1 MLQVNIINFWEN
13 KMKTTGLLEYF
24 ERIDYDWNTDKDNL
38 GTICHFTKTR
48 VNPNKQEGEM
58 SFGAE
63 QCFLV
68 KAVAQSMKAEKFF
81 EIGTGRGTAC
91 YSVALE
97 DSVDE
102 IVTIDIVSHFQK
114 KKEAIGYKEAIVS
127 NDDICGMIPFPEKD
141 KIKFKHVSEV
151 PFFEDEMEDE
161 FDLAFI
167 DGNHTDIEII
177 ENDFRIAN
185 KLVREGGVILFDDYH
200 PTKFAVKQVVDKIL
214 AENAN
219 FEAELVCFHGHLF
232 EQERKVSDNGIVV
245 VKK

>member
-1 MLQVNIINFWEN
+1 
-13 KMKTTGLLEYF
+13 MKTTGLLEYF
-24 ERIDYDWNTDKDNL
+24 NKVGYDWNKDRENL
-38 GTICHFTKTR
+38 STICHFTKTR
-48 VNPNKQEGEM
+48 IDPNKEEGQM

-68 KAVAQSMKAEKFF
+68 KAVANHIKAEKFF

-97 DSVDE
+97 DTVEE

-114 KKEAIGYKEAIVS
+114 KREAIGYKEAIVS
-127 NDDICGMIPFPEKD
+127 NDDIYQMIPFAEKH

-151 PFFEDEMEDE
+151 PFFEDELEDE

-167 DGNHTDIEII
+167 DGNHTDIEVI
-177 ENDFRIAN
+177 ESDFRIAN
-185 KLVREGGVILFDDYH
+185 KLVRDGGVILFDDYH

-214 AENAN
+214 AENTN

-232 EQERKVSDNGIVV
+232 EESRKVDDNGIVV
-245 VKK
+245 VRK

>member
-1 MLQVNIINFWEN
+1 
-13 KMKTTGLLEYF
+13 MKTTGLLEYF
-24 ERIDYDWNTDKDNL
+24 DKVGYDWNEDRENL
-38 GTICHFTKTR
+38 STICHFTKTR
-48 VNPNKQEGEM
+48 IDPNKEEGQM

-68 KAVAQSMKAEKFF
+68 KAVANHIKAEKFF

-97 DSVDE
+97 DAVEE

-114 KKEAIGYKEAIVS
+114 KREAIGYKEAIVS
-127 NDDICGMIPFPEKD
+127 NDDIYQMIPFAEKH

-151 PFFEDEMEDE
+151 PFFEDELEDE

-167 DGNHTDIEII
+167 DGNHTDIEVI

-185 KLVREGGVILFDDYH
+185 KLVRDGGVILFDDYH

-214 AENAN
+214 AKMLTLRQN
-219 FEAELVCFHGHLF
+219 LF
-232 EQERKVSDNGIVV
+232 VFTDTCLRKRERLMMLALW
-245 VKK
+245 

>member
-1 MLQVNIINFWEN
+1 
-13 KMKTTGLLEYF
+13 MKTTGLLEYF
-24 ERIDYDWNTDKDNL
+24 ERIGYDWETDKENL

-167 DGNHTDIEII
+167 DGNHTDIEVI

-185 KLVREGGVILFDDYH
+185 KLVREGGIILFDDYH

-232 EQERKVSDNGIVV
+232 EKERAVSDNGIVV
-245 VKK
+245 VRK

>member
-1 MLQVNIINFWEN
+1 
-13 KMKTTGLLEYF
+13 MKTTGLLEYF
-24 ERIDYDWNTDKDNL
+24 DKVGYDWNEDRENL
-38 GTICHFTKTR
+38 STICHFTKTR
-48 VNPNKQEGEM
+48 IDPNKEEGQM

-68 KAVAQSMKAEKFF
+68 KAVANHIKAEKFF

-97 DSVDE
+97 DTVEE

-114 KKEAIGYKEAIVS
+114 KREAIGYKEAIVS
-127 NDDICGMIPFPEKD
+127 NDDIYQMIPFAEKH

-151 PFFEDEMEDE
+151 PFFEDELEDE

-167 DGNHTDIEII
+167 DGNHTDIEVI

-185 KLVREGGVILFDDYH
+185 KLVRDGGVILFDDYH
-200 PTKFAVKQVVDKIL
+200 PTKFAVKQVIDKIL

-232 EQERKVSDNGIVV
+232 DEERKVDDTGIVV

>member
-1 MLQVNIINFWEN
+1 
-13 KMKTTGLLEYF
+13 MKTTGLLEYF
-24 ERIDYDWNTDKDNL
+24 NKVGYDWNEDRENL
-38 GTICHFTKTR
+38 STICHFTKTR
-48 VNPNKQEGEM
+48 IDPNKEEGQM

-68 KAVAQSMKAEKFF
+68 KAVANHIKAEKFF

-97 DSVDE
+97 DAVEE

-114 KKEAIGYKEAIVS
+114 KREAIGYKEAIVS
-127 NDDICGMIPFPEKD
+127 NDDIYQMIPFAEKH

-151 PFFEDEMEDE
+151 PFFEDELEDE

-167 DGNHTDIEII
+167 DGNHTDIEVI

-185 KLVREGGVILFDDYH
+185 KLVRDGGVILFDDYH

-232 EQERKVSDNGIVV
+232 EEERKVDDTGIVV

>member
-1 MLQVNIINFWEN
+1 
-13 KMKTTGLLEYF
+13 MKTTGLLEYF
-24 ERIDYDWNTDKDNL
+24 DKVGYDWNEDRENL
-38 GTICHFTKTR
+38 STICHFTKTR
-48 VNPNKQEGEM
+48 IDPNKEEGQM

-68 KAVAQSMKAEKFF
+68 KAVANHIKAEKFF

-97 DSVDE
+97 DTVEE

-114 KKEAIGYKEAIVS
+114 KREAIGYKEAIVS
-127 NDDICGMIPFPEKD
+127 NDDIYQMIPFAEKH

-151 PFFEDEMEDE
+151 PFFEDELEDE

-167 DGNHTDIEII
+167 DGNHTDIEVI

-185 KLVREGGVILFDDYH
+185 KLVRDGGVILFDDYH

-232 EQERKVSDNGIVV
+232 DEERKVDDTGIVV